1 MGDPLISVIVPAYNS
16 GPLLDET
23 LASVL
28 DQTWKQREVI
38 VVDDGSTDDTPAR
51 LARYGPALRTVRQE
65 NRGTGAARNAGLR
78 LARGAYVALLD
89 HDDLWAPTK
98 LEVQV
103 DVARRHPTSGL
114 VACDGEEFEGTHVRS
129 TQLMFGPLATRMAAA
144 PTHEVTADA
153 YAELLLGCPIS
164 TGGQTLIRRE
174 VFEQVG
180 PFSERRDES
189 VDYDLWLRIARDL
202 PLTFHRDALVRWRYH
217 PGSDSGP
224 SLLRPLRWG
233 LMDLPV
239 LQRHLTY
246 ARPEHRA
253 AVRAALKRRA
263 QLAPLAVRQGCE
275 GGMRAARQA
284 LAKLAS
290 ASPRSPGPYLWW
302 LATFAPRSL
311 LARWTGPDVDLD
323 GTRRPLTEPPKS

>member
-1 MGDPLISVIVPAYNS
+1 MHEPLVSVIVPAYNS

-28 DQTWKQREVI
+28 DQSWKQREII

-51 LARYGPALRTVRQE
+51 LARYGPALRVVRQA
-65 NRGTGAARNAGLR
+65 NQGTGAARNAGIR

-89 HDDLWAPTK
+89 HDDLWLPTK

-114 VACDGEEFEGTHVRS
+114 VACDGEEFEGDQARS
-129 TQLMFGPLATRMAAA
+129 RRLLFGPLATRLAAA
-144 PTHEVTADA
+144 PAHEVTADA
-153 YAELLLGCPIS
+153 YADLLLGCPIS
-164 TGGQTLIRRE
+164 TCGQTLIRRE
-174 VFEQVG
+174 VFERVG
-180 PFSERRDES
+180 LFSECRDES

-202 PLTFHRDALVRWRYH
+202 PLTLHGDALVRWRYR
-217 PGSDSGP
+217 PESDSGP

-239 LQRHLTY
+239 LRRHLSS

-263 QLAPLAVRQGCE
+263 QLAPLAVRQGHE
-275 GGMRAARQA
+275 GGMRAARQT
-284 LAKLAS
+284 LARLAS

-302 LATFAPRSL
+302 LATFAPRWL
-311 LARWTGPDVDLD
+311 VARWTGPALELD
-323 GTRRPLTEPPKS
+323 GARTAPPERP

>member
-1 MGDPLISVIVPAYNS
+1 MRDPLISVIVPAYNS

-28 DQTWKQREVI
+28 DQTWKQLEVI

-51 LARYGPALRTVRQE
+51 LAKYGPALRVVRQA

-78 LARGAYVALLD
+78 LARGEYVALLD
-89 HDDLWAPTK
+89 HDDLWLPTK

-114 VACDGEEFEGTHVRS
+114 VACDGEEFEGSHVHSR
-129 TQLMFGPLATRMAAA
+129 QLLFGPLAARMAAA

-153 YAELLLGCPIS
+153 YGELLLGCPIS

-174 VFEQVG
+174 VFERVG

-202 PLTFHRDALVRWRYH
+202 PLTLHADRLVRWRYR
-217 PGSDSGP
+217 PESDSGP

-239 LQRHLTY
+239 LQRHLSS

-263 QLAPLAVRQGCE
+263 RLAPLAVRRGRE
-275 GGMRAARQA
+275 DGMRAARQA
-284 LAKLAS
+284 LAKLAF

-302 LATFAPRSL
+302 LATFAPRWL
-311 LARWTGPDVDLD
+311 VARWTGPMLELE
-323 GTRRPLTEPPKS
+323 GARTAPTERR